1 MNLAGLQR
9 SVESCR
15 LRWINYLRLDI
26 NLGDFSTAEE
36 NLIIQLHAILGHRW
50 SQIAAYLPGRTDAQ
64 IENHWHSCLKKRA
77 VVANQRHS
85 EAPTMTLDQI
95 ATDDV
100 DMDQPLQI
108 DLYDLFTDS
117 GAGFFES
124 GLGK

>member
-1 MNLAGLQR
+1 MMGTADIGSVAMGCVR
-9 SVESCR
+9 SPAVTSDE
-15 LRWINYLRLDI
+15 
-26 NLGDFSTAEE
+26 FS
-36 NLIIQLHAILGHRW
+36 RW

-100 DMDQPLQI
+100 DMDQHLQI